1 MSIKQISFFI
11 TVLLLVSC
19 GSVKQVANTSEKTTP
34 KIEEQINTTE
44 VEPNTEPTL
53 EQTEEKEIVAE
64 PVNPNSEEIIT
75 ETIEIPEEP
84 IENISHNSW
93 NELLQKHVSNKG
105 NVNYKGFKS
114 DRVKFYAYIEHLQ
127 NNAPDNSWTRNDK
140 LAYWINAYN
149 AFTIDLILRNH
160 PIQSIKDLK
169 NPWDQR
175 LWKIESK
182 WYTLNDIEHQI
193 LRKMNES
200 RIHFAIVCASVSCPK
215 LQNTAFTA
223 SDLEKQLTVSTKEF
237 LSDTSKNE
245 LSVNNIKLSKIF
257 KWFAKDFKIDGSII
271 DFLNK
276 YSEIS
281 ISDKAKKSYLDY
293 NWDLN
298 D

>member
-1 MSIKQISFFI
+1 MSIKQISLLI
-11 TVLLLVSC
+11 TILLLASC
-19 GSVKQVANTSEKTTP
+19 GSTKQVVNTSEGATP
-34 KIEEQINTTE
+34 KTEEQINTTE
-44 VEPNTEPTL
+44 IEPDTEPTI

-93 NELLQKHVSNKG
+93 NELLQKHVSVNG

-114 DRVKFYAYIEHLQ
+114 DSVKFYAYIEHLQ
-127 NNAPDNSWTRNDK
+127 NNAPNNLWTRNDK

-149 AFTIDLILRNH
+149 AFTIDLILRNY
-160 PIQSIKDLK
+160 PLQSIKDIK
-169 NPWDQR
+169 EPWDQR
-175 LWKIESK
+175 LWKIDSK

-193 LRKMNES
+193 LRKMDEP

-215 LQNTAFTA
+215 LKNTAFTA
-223 SDLEKQLTVSTKEF
+223 FDLETQLTVATKEF

-257 KWFAKDFKIDGSII
+257 KWFAKDFKTNGSMI
-271 DFLNK
+271 DFLNQNSDIK
-276 YSEIS
+276 